1 MNTRIG
7 TSFGLALLLALGI
20 IATMLALGM
29 FSSSSKVGAAAVPI
43 DHVVNAAVNS
53 PDTPGELATFTITFQ
68 NPTALSAGS
77 GQLYVKFDSLL
88 SVPSTM
94 EKERIT
100 ISSSG
105 GGTSNPLFDP
115 SITTDEAG
123 DTVVVL
129 TIGDT
134 DPGTAGNQNL
144 AAWNAACCTL
154 ATNANNG
161 HVLQFSSLAG
171 IRNSTFPST
180 AAAWVDMSDDGV
192 TYNTTPRAIPVFRW
206 LSLSAGAAARGT
218 VITLTGKGYA
228 SGGTATVFLDDL
240 SVAANRSFLLDSAE
254 TVLGTSA
261 AAISGGTFTSSFT
274 VDTNFSVGNNSI
286 NAVDSTGVGA
296 AAPNSGARYT
306 SQSMSLFGA
315 ISLSA
320 SSASRG
326 ASITVTLSDF
336 TGVGPVTLLTI
347 GGVPADLSVVTT
359 TTIANNTL
367 SLGVSVP
374 STTPLGT
381 QTVSVTATTEGV
393 VAGVASAR
401 TATLEVTGLTLVAS
415 PSTAVAGQA
424 VTVSGSGFSTAGATV
439 AGAIATVTVGGIAQT
454 LLSNGNAVTTVTM
467 DNSGNL
473 VASFGIPNND
483 VTRTAGT
490 HVLRIT
496 DNNNRIGE
504 ALITVPSRALTLT
517 PTTSKRSSTVNY
529 TGSGYIAS
537 TTVTITYAGTTVDTV
552 TADSGGNISGSF
564 TVPTGSGIPS
574 ANAVV
579 AASTCTCS
587 GTLASGGVATQLAG
601 AATHS
606 VPGAVITADPAS
618 AASGQIITISGTGFP
633 GFVGLAALT
642 VGGVSALPS
651 PAPATNGDG
660 LFTASALVPE
670 LAAGSQSLVATV
682 GTGNTAVTATSSFT
696 VLATAATP
704 TVTTN
709 ATEVVFADDIASDN
723 LVRVWLFSNT
733 TKDWT
738 FFDPRPAFAAA
749 NSLTD
754 ASSGDIVWVNFT
766 ADTTFQGTAYTAGW
780 SIISLD

>member
-53 PDTPGELATFTITFQ
+53 PNTPGELATFTITFQ
-68 NPTALSAGS
+68 NASALSAGS
-77 GQLYVKFDSLL
+77 GQLYVKFDSLI

-115 SITTDEAG
+115 SITTDSAG

-134 DPGTAGNQNL
+134 DPGTAGTQNL
-144 AAWNAACCTL
+144 AAWNSDCCTL
-154 ATNANNG
+154 STNANNG

-171 IRNSTFPST
+171 IRNSTFPAA

-192 TYNTTPRAIPVFRW
+192 TYNSTPRAIPVFRW

-218 VITLTGKGYA
+218 VITVTGKGFA

-240 SVAANRSFLLDSAE
+240 SPAANRAFLLDSAE

-296 AAPNSGARYT
+296 SAPNSGARYT
-306 SQSMSLFGA
+306 SQSMTLFGA

-326 ASITVTLSDF
+326 ASVTVTLSDF
-336 TGVGPVTLLTI
+336 TGVGPVTLITI
-347 GGVPADLSVVTT
+347 GGVPADLSGLTVA
-359 TTIANNTL
+359 IANNTL
-367 SLGVSVP
+367 SLGVTVP
-374 STTPLGT
+374 STTPIGT

-393 VAGVASAR
+393 VGGVPSAR
-401 TATLEVTGLTLVAS
+401 VATIEVTGLTLVAS

-424 VTVSGSGFSTAGATV
+424 VTVSGSGFSTAGSTP

-473 VASFGIPNND
+473 VASFGIPNNN
-483 VTRTAGT
+483 VTRTPGT

-504 ALITVPSRALTLT
+504 AVITVPAKSLTLD

-529 TGSGYIAS
+529 TGTGYIAS
-537 TTVTITYAGTTVDTV
+537 TTVTITYAGATVDTV
-552 TADSGGNISGSF
+552 TADSGGNITGSF

-574 ANAVV
+574 ANSVV

-587 GTLASGGVATQLAG
+587 GTAATGGVATQLAG

-606 VPGAVITADPAS
+606 VPGAAITADPVT
-618 AASGQIITISGTGFP
+618 AASGQIIIISGTGFP

-642 VGGVSALPS
+642 IGGVSALPS
-651 PAPATNGDG
+651 PAPATNTDG
-660 LFTASALVPE
+660 IFTASALVPE

-696 VLATAATP
+696 VSATVTAAAAP
-704 TVTTN
+704 VPS
-709 ATEVVFADDIASDN
+709 ATETVFADEIASDN

-733 TKDWT
+733 TKEWS
-738 FFDPRPAFAAA
+738 FFDPRPAFATA
-749 NSLTD
+749 NSLTE
-754 ASSGDIVWVNFT
+754 ASSGNIVWVHFT
-766 ADTTFQGTAYTAGW
+766 ADTTFQGDALVAGW
-780 SIISLD
+780 NVISLD